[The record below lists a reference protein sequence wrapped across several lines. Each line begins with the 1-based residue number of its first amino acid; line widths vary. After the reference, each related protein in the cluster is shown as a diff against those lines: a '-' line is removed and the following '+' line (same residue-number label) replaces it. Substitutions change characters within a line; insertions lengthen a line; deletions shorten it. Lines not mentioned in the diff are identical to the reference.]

1 MKRKKIL
8 GILAACLLTIGL
20 AGCSTETNEPAKEA
34 VETEPVEEKDPE
46 EIRAEE
52 IKALMESCPNPNDYF
67 EGAKINFSKNDLNQ
81 VYYITGAK
89 IEQFNQYISDVQDAG
104 FNNVTS
110 MSDDEYGKTII
121 ASNESGSYSFMA
133 SYIYESSDATITFTE
148 NKESEY

>member
-1 MKRKKIL
+1 MKKL
-8 GILAACLLTIGL
+8 YCLLIAIIMVFAC
-20 AGCSTETNEPAKEA
+20 AGCSTETNKPVKEA

-52 IKALMESCPNPNDYF
+52 IKTLMESCPNPNDYF

-89 IEQFNQYISDVQDAG
+89 IENFNKYITDVQDAG
-104 FNNVTS
+104 FSNVTS

-133 SYIYESSDATITFTE
+133 SYIYESLDATITFTV
-148 NKESEY
+148 NNESE